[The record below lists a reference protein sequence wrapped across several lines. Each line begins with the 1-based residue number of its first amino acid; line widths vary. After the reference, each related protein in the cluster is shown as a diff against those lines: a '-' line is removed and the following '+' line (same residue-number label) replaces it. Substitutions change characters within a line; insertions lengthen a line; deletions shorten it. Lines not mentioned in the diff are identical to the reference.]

1 MRKVRFSV
9 WMIACTVLA
18 AALTAVLPSLRM
30 SSVPTETPAR
40 VRLAQVEYGDIEQL
54 AVARGAVRYEQ
65 EYAAIA
71 PVTGIVAEVY
81 VEPGDRVTAGQ
92 PLLRLDASAE
102 EAALAAAYSA
112 QAEITAEASA
122 WPDGLPVSFLQ
133 DSTMAET
140 QARLAA
146 MTLRAAADGQVVDV
160 TTGQYA
166 GILAGSSAVLLCG
179 GQQEI
184 ICDVAACDAAD
195 LRKGMR
201 AQASANGC
209 TPCTATVTRIGAV
222 RTDALTGQSVCEVA
236 LRPDSDLPL
245 PIGAAVDVSISLY
258 GRENAATLP
267 VTALT
272 EDGCIW
278 VVSDHRCWKTP
289 VAVLM
294 QDEMRCWVNLPIGTA
309 VVDQPGALID
319 GQRIREVQ
327 P

>member
-1 MRKVRFSV
+1 
-9 WMIACTVLA
+9 MIACTVLA
-18 AALTAVLPSLRM
+18 AALTAVVPSLRM

-54 AVARGAVRYEQ
+54 AMARGAVRYEQ

-102 EAALAAAYSA
+102 EAALAAAYST

-133 DSTMAET
+133 DSTVAET

-209 TPCTATVTRIGAV
+209 TPWNFSHVQRRSRASAQSERMRSPANPSARSRSARTATCLCLSARRSTYPFRCMAV
-222 RTDALTGQSVCEVA
+222 
-236 LRPDSDLPL
+236 
-245 PIGAAVDVSISLY
+245 
-258 GRENAATLP
+258 
-267 VTALT
+267 
-272 EDGCIW
+272 
-278 VVSDHRCWKTP
+278 KTP
-289 VAVLM
+289 R
-294 QDEMRCWVNLPIGTA
+294 RCPS
-309 VVDQPGALID
+309 P
-319 GQRIREVQ
+319 R
-327 P
+327 